1 MRLLEFHFSGSMFV
15 KKQIKQKKI
24 QREHETR
31 AQRRKLDR
39 HHIPDA
45 LLINFT
51 PKLVSVRQLLAAFLL
66 PRQAL
71 LQIVTHYHQFTA
83 ELISGETASP
93 RSSEA
98 KRRPDEGGGRRR
110 RRRRRGGV
118 IWISHTSLECVS
130 HACRKSFR
138 SGRK

>member
-1 MRLLEFHFSGSMFV
+1 MKNKSPE
-15 KKQIKQKKI
+15 
-24 QREHETR
+24 E
-31 AQRRKLDR
+31 KLDW

-45 LLINFT
+45 FLINFT

-93 RSSEA
+93 SSSEA
-98 KRRPDEGGGRRR
+98 KRRPDEGGGRR

-130 HACRKSFR
+130 HACRKSLR